1 MAKHEFYPVFM
12 QGTKNTNIAGFGTI
26 PNQANFTPGSS
37 EAVQF
42 YNPDGS
48 EAFRLVGIGTQL
60 AKGTNALVSCCFDTS
75 RGNLVNA
82 DPAFFEWPELLTV
95 KLEYQGVTYTY
106 DKAFHDS
113 LASVLVS
120 AYGDYL
126 VVKLQTVTSADTAV
140 FSNALAD
147 RIDIGDSSSANPQA
161 SLAPQPLGSVVEYD
175 DPLPAGITAG
185 GGWKM
190 WAYRHRADGS
200 GTPEEG
206 FWGYKMAEILGVDY
220 VNNTLWTA
228 YPSNY
233 ELSGGTPGTPNIF
246 QNSLIIEAFL
256 IEAVKVTYLWD
267 GDGGGPSIPLSNKTV
282 LLTSGSG
289 KLTTGSGTPVNK
301 TYTKGYWVSNTNVN
315 NRIDF
320 TETSVSQGEIT
331 LVSGFSN
338 FILSSAETGSLVLF
352 DSANNLVAAALDAQ
366 IQP

>member
-1 MAKHEFYPVFM
+1 
-12 QGTKNTNIAGFGTI
+12 
-26 PNQANFTPGSS
+26 
-37 EAVQF
+37 
-42 YNPDGS
+42 
-48 EAFRLVGIGTQL
+48 
-60 AKGTNALVSCCFDTS
+60 
-75 RGNLVNA
+75 
-82 DPAFFEWPELLTV
+82 
-95 KLEYQGVTYTY
+95 
-106 DKAFHDS
+106 
-113 LASVLVS
+113 
-120 AYGDYL
+120 
-126 VVKLQTVTSADTAV
+126 
-140 FSNALAD
+140 
-147 RIDIGDSSSANPQA
+147 
-161 SLAPQPLGSVVEYD
+161 
-175 DPLPAGITAG
+175 
-185 GGWKM
+185 
-190 WAYRHRADGS
+190 
-200 GTPEEG
+200 
-206 FWGYKMAEILGVDY
+206 MAEILGVDY

-233 ELSGGTPGTPNIF
+233 ELSGGTPSTPNIF

>member
-12 QGTKNTNIAGFGTI
+12 QNAPNSSITGFGLV
-26 PNQANFTPGSS
+26 PNAANYTPGSS

-42 YNPDGS
+42 YSADGS
-48 EAFRLVGIGTQL
+48 EAFRIVGMETQTL
-60 AKGTNALVSCCFDTS
+60 KGTNNYVVFCFDTS
-75 RGNLVNA
+75 RGSVINA

-113 LASVLVS
+113 LASVTVS
-120 AYGDYL
+120 AFGDYL
-126 VVKLQTVTSADTAV
+126 VVKLRTVTSADTAV
-140 FSNALAD
+140 FTNALNN
-147 RIDIGDSSSANPQA
+147 RIDIGDSRSTLPQT
-161 SLAPQPLGSVVEYD
+161 SLAPQPIGSVVEYD

-185 GGWKM
+185 GGWKL
-190 WAYRHRADGS
+190 WAYRHARDGAA
-200 GTPEEG
+200 TPEQG
-206 FWGYKMAEILGVDY
+206 YWGYKMAEIFGVDY

-233 ELSGGTPGTPNIF
+233 QISGGTNSSVNIF
-246 QNSLIIEAFL
+246 QFAIIIEAFL
-256 IEAVKVTYLWD
+256 IEGVKVTYLWD
-267 GDGGGPSIPLSNKTV
+267 GDGGAPSIPLSNKTV
-282 LLTSGSG
+282 LLTNGSG
-289 KLTTGSGTPVNK
+289 KLTTGSGTPANK

-320 TETSVSQGEIT
+320 TETSVSQGEVT

-338 FILSSAETGSLVLF
+338 FALSSAETGSLVLF
-352 DSANNLVAAALDAQ
+352 DSTNNLVAAALDAQ